1 MTCETDVPEE
11 EWGCSLTQTFRRRTF
26 GRSPQ
31 MKSVFVWRYR
41 LKTLAVFAEWGCGEG
56 IEKKHFTRKIDVDY
70 GNV

>member
-1 MTCETDVPEE
+1 
-11 EWGCSLTQTFRRRTF
+11 
-26 GRSPQ
+26 